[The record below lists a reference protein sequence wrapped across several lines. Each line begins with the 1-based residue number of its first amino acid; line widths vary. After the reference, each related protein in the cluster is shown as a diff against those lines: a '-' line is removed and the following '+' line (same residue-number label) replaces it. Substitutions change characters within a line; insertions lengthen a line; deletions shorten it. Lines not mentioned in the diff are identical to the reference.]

1 MSHQRRPLSAFSLAV
16 LACIVLGAVPAL
28 AQTTDQGASAVSE
41 PQTDG
46 SDDELFQKTVA
57 LDIATSDYYGLVA
70 WVRRLGLSDA
80 GSADELR
87 ARLYAYYQVSA
98 PAPVAP
104 STRTVTIASA
114 DKTEYLSAKE
124 GGEASVRF
132 LGHVSLAVK
141 DEESGET
148 LTINADEVL
157 VNRDANILSA
167 RGNIVFERK
176 KANGSDFFIGEA
188 LELDMNDWSGAF
200 LDGESKQGSGTD
212 NALYFRAD
220 DILKRGSDVLVFKD
234 GVVSSCDDEHP
245 HYSIRAS
252 KIWILG
258 GNEWAMRDATLSV
271 GEIPVLYLPFFYYPG
286 EEIVFHPVLGYD
298 ARFGR
303 YVQTTTY
310 LLGEKPQK
318 KEDIGI
324 LRLTDG
330 GQGYE
335 RSVQGVFLRTSRD
348 KKKAASGDF
357 VKIIADLY
365 SNLGGMVATQAQVA
379 ALGPMKSFTGF
390 LGLGLSRSV
399 FPVSS
404 SYTPYV
410 DATGYASDW
419 NAVDLFGAS
428 LPFRFGMELAAT
440 VDMKPFTLTLSSPF
454 YTDSYFNRDFRDRT
468 EDMNWLQFLDQ
479 TQDTTTI
486 AKIASFTDSITIS
499 GSVPA
504 GSLPSW
510 LSTVSLSKFTSSLA
524 WTPVLKATPSTWP
537 DSALF
542 AVDPTREFFVPY
554 EWTLLDAQATL
565 SGTLYRYPATNAA
578 SAPAAASTSA
588 TTTLTPSPA
597 NSTATATATSIMGA
611 SASDLEV
618 PWTASEKPA
627 AVLPEDSLP
636 DFVPPALAITGQ
648 VTERVPLSGSITWS
662 MTPTVT
668 WRRRFL
674 TSAWVSPSSV
684 DWSPLYETATVRNTA
699 TLALSGS
706 VLEGLLGASLAL
718 SASSQFQTRP
728 LVSIDPAYVSPTLL
742 STWLRQDAQYR
753 SDKLTAALKLTS
765 LPFQD
770 YWLWSPTGV
779 SYSLTST
786 LYEYALDS
794 FDSGTNT
801 ATYRQKLADWTTDT
815 VTVHALSLILGIKPW
830 GYVQSLTLSAD
841 LPPILQGY
849 RGALSLKSSL
859 ATLSVT
865 TAYSVPSQ
873 NADFV
878 WDPVTAN
885 VTVGNAPG
893 PTLTGSVIWD
903 TSSTSPTSLGATVA
917 WNGLSA
923 GFTARDAQAYTLVW
937 NSGWVATA
945 DSAFRINAATLA
957 YVTSWHPP
965 SAWRNRIDWSLD
977 INANAQQSLL
987 RFTDSYLNFTMGL
1000 TFKVHQFLDITFA
1013 STSRNSSLWR
1023 YYPGM
1028 FAIPT
1033 QVTIDPVN
1041 PLVDLAKSFNFFND
1055 DDRRASLFKLK
1066 SLSVTAKHYLH
1077 DWDLSFTFAANPVLD
1092 ETSLNYIF
1100 KTSWSVSLAWRSVSQ
1115 IKSTYSKDGDTV
1127 SWK

>member
-1 MSHQRRPLSAFSLAV
+1 MPAFRLVV
-16 LACIVLGAVPAL
+16 LVVIIFGAVPAL
-28 AQTTDQGASAVSE
+28 AQTADQGPSPVSE
-41 PQTDG
+41 PQVDG
-46 SDDELFQKTVA
+46 SDDDLFQKTVA
-57 LDIATSDYYGLVA
+57 LDIATSDYYALVA
-70 WVRRLGLSDA
+70 WARRLGLSDA

-87 ARLYAYYQVSA
+87 GRLYASYGVSA
-98 PAPVAP
+98 PAAAAL
-104 STRTVTIASA
+104 STRTVTIVSA
-114 DKTEYLSAKE
+114 DKTEYLGAKE

-132 LGHVSLAVK
+132 LGHVSLSVK

-148 LTINADEVL
+148 LMINADEVL

-176 KANGSDFFIGEA
+176 KASGSDFFLGEA
-188 LELDMNDWSGAF
+188 LELDMKDWSGAF
-200 LDGESKQGSGTD
+200 LDGESRQAAGSD
-212 NALYFRAD
+212 NALHFRAD

-310 LLGEKPQK
+310 LIGEKARK

-335 RSVQGVFLRTSRD
+335 RTVQGVFLRTGRD
-348 KKKAASGDF
+348 KKATLSGDF
-357 VKIIADLY
+357 VKVMADLY
-365 SNLGGMVATQAQVA
+365 SNLGGMIATQAQIA
-379 ALGPMKSFTGF
+379 ALGPVKTITGF

-399 FPVSS
+399 FPVSE

-410 DATGYASDW
+410 KATGYASNW
-419 NAVDLFGAS
+419 NAVDLFGTS
-428 LPFRFGMELAAT
+428 LPFRFGVELAAT
-440 VDMKPFTLTLSSPF
+440 VDLKPFTLMLSSPF
-454 YTDSYFNRDFRDRT
+454 YSDSYFNRDFRDRS

-479 TQDTTTI
+479 AQDTTTI
-486 AKIASFTDSITIS
+486 ARISSFTDSLGIT
-499 GSVPA
+499 GGVPSS
-504 GSLPSW
+504 SLPSW
-510 LSTVSLSKFTSSLA
+510 LSTVSLSKFTSSLS
-524 WTPVLKATPSTWP
+524 WTPVLKQTPSTLP

-542 AVDPTREFFVPY
+542 TVDPTREFFVPY
-554 EWTLLDAQATL
+554 EWTLIDAQATL
-565 SGTLYRYPATNAA
+565 SGTLYRYPASTAA
-578 SAPAAASTSA
+578 SASAQAPSTGSVAASAQVPSA
-588 TTTLTPSPA
+588 SGLEAPWSPA
-597 NSTATATATSIMGA
+597 DKPQA
-611 SASDLEV
+611 V
-618 PWTASEKPA
+618 PPT
-627 AVLPEDSLP
+627 DSLP
-636 DFVPPALAITGQ
+636 DFVPPSLAATAQLI
-648 VTERVPLSGSITWS
+648 ERVPLSGSITWS
-662 MTPTVT
+662 ITPTVT

-674 TSAWVSPSSV
+674 TGAWTAPSNV
-684 DWSPLYETATVRNTA
+684 DWSPLYETATFRNLA
-699 TLALSGS
+699 TLTLSGS
-706 VLEGLLGASLAL
+706 VQEGLLAASLGL
-718 SASSQFQTRP
+718 SATSQFQGRP
-728 LVSIDPAYVSPTLL
+728 LVSDDPTHVSSTLL

-753 SDKLTAALKLTS
+753 NDKLTAALKLTS

-779 SYSLTST
+779 SYGLTTT

-801 ATYRQKLADWTTDT
+801 GTYRQKLADWTTDT
-815 VTVHALSLILGIKPW
+815 VTAHALSLILGIKPW

-849 RGALSLKSSL
+849 RGALSLKSAL
-859 ATLSVT
+859 ATLNVT
-865 TAYSVPSQ
+865 TAYSIPSQ
-873 NADFV
+873 NADFL
-878 WDPVTAN
+878 WDPVSAN
-885 VTVGNAPG
+885 VTVGQAPG

-903 TSSTSPTSLGATVA
+903 TSSSSPTSMGATVA
-917 WNGLSA
+917 WHGLSA
-923 GFTARDAQAYTLVW
+923 GFTARDAQPYNLVW
-937 NSGWVATA
+937 NSGWEATG
-945 DSAFRINAATLA
+945 DSAFRINAATLS

-965 SAWRNRIDWSLD
+965 AAWQNRINWTVDV
-977 INANAQQSLL
+977 NASAQQSLL

-1000 TFKVHQFLDITFA
+1000 TFKVHEFVDITFA
-1013 STSRNSSLWR
+1013 SASRNSSLWR

-1028 FAIPT
+1028 FAIPSE
-1033 QVTIDPVN
+1033 VNIVPVN

-1077 DWDLSFTFAANPVLD
+1077 DWDLAFTFAANPVLD
-1092 ETSLNYIF
+1092 EISLSYVF
-1100 KTSWSVSLAWRSVSQ
+1100 RTSWSVSLAWRSVSQ
-1115 IKSTYSKDGDTV
+1115 IKSTYSRDGDTV